1 MLKHKTFTVIITVL
15 LSVLLFTCIA
25 FAACGEEPAPSPEP
39 EPTPTPSTSVVTK
52 SFTFTPEFGGEY
64 IFFDN
69 IYFEELYV
77 TTNGEEIY
85 PSADGEYRLT
95 SRTTYVIS
103 FKGCKELSYELTYD
117 ISDDR
122 EVTLAPGEERIVK
135 LGKMYDEIKTV
146 TTGNNN
152 IKITGIYRGMPDDL
166 KEYDY
171 SPDIPATSC
180 TVPLKSGDE
189 YYVTVINDSNNAI
202 MEGIILND
210 IERVSIGDDGTAEF
224 NVRVNKGVYSYV
236 CLADIPAGNYML
248 EVNGLTTSSF
258 AVYDE
263 YLEYVPSSSYGS
275 DRLSFDIDARD
286 RIYIRISGQDIET
299 ACRLYLRDDTYQWRI
314 NSEITRDTIYY
325 AEQGTSFTLDLLV
338 NDNVVDGEFS
348 VSGTSADK
356 YGYDI
361 DGNIISISKD
371 SFVDG
376 GSFTIDVSYGIGAV
390 YYYKLTVIPV
400 LAEPFTG
407 VTFETL
413 NGRTLMTWENVP
425 NLYSFAYSINGGE
438 ERKVL
443 AGENTSIDIT
453 SYLPEN
459 TRRALVEITDVT
471 YSYPEYDVEG
481 SPTGETRKVTH
492 DDVMKFVAEL

>member
-39 EPTPTPSTSVVTK
+39 EPTPTPNTSLVTK

-135 LGKMYDEIKTV
+135 LGKMYDGIKTI
-146 TTGNNN
+146 TTGNDD
-152 IKITGIYRGMPDDL
+152 IKITGIYTGTSDDL
-166 KEYDY
+166 EEHNYLDM
-171 SPDIPATSC
+171 PATSC
-180 TVPLKSGDE
+180 TVPLTNGDE
-189 YYVTVINDSNNAI
+189 YYVTIINDSNDAVTEDI
-202 MEGIILND
+202 DLKD
-210 IERVSIGDDGTAEF
+210 IESVSIGDDGAAEF
-224 NVRVNKGVYSYV
+224 NVTVNGDAYSYI
-236 CLADIPAGNYML
+236 CLTDIPAGNYML
-248 EVNGLTTSSF
+248 EVDGLTSSSF

-263 YLEYVPSSSYGS
+263 DLEYISSSSYGS
-275 DRLSFDIDARD
+275 DRISFDIDARN
-286 RIYIRISGQDIET
+286 RIYIRISGQDAEIS
-299 ACRLYLRDDTYQWRI
+299 CRLYLRDETYQWRI
-314 NSEITRDTIYY
+314 NGEIKRDTIYY

-407 VTFETL
+407 VTFETS
-413 NGRTLMTWENVP
+413 NDRTLMTWENVP
-425 NLYSFAYSINGGE
+425 NLYSFNYSINSGE
-438 ERKVL
+438 EREVT
-443 AGENTSIDIT
+443 AGENTSFDIT

-459 TRRALVEITDVT
+459 ARRALVEITDVT
-471 YSYPEYDVEG
+471 YSYPVYDDNGE
-481 SPTGETRKVTH
+481 PTEETRKVVH

>member
-1 MLKHKTFTVIITVL
+1 MLKHKTSTVIITVL
-15 LSVLLFTCIA
+15 LSVLLFSCMV
-25 FAACGEEPAPSPEP
+25 FAACGEEPAPPPEP

-52 SFTFTPEFGGEY
+52 SFTFKPICGGGY

-69 IYFEELYV
+69 VYFEELYV

-85 PSADGEYRLT
+85 PSAEGEYLLT
-95 SRTTYVIS
+95 ARTTYVIS

-361 DGNIISISKD
+361 DGNVISISKN

-376 GSFTIDVSYGIGAV
+376 GGFTIDVSYGIGAV

-400 LAEPFTG
+400 LAEPFAG
-407 VTFETL
+407 VTFETS
-413 NGRTLMTWENVP
+413 NDRTLMTWENVP
-425 NLYSFAYSINGGE
+425 NLYSFTYSINGGE
-438 ERKVL
+438 EREILVSDVTFL
-443 AGENTSIDIT
+443 DIT

-459 TRRALVEITDVT
+459 ARRALVEITDVT
-471 YSYPEYDVEG
+471 YSYPEYDAEG

-492 DDVMKFVAEL
+492 DDIMKFVAEL